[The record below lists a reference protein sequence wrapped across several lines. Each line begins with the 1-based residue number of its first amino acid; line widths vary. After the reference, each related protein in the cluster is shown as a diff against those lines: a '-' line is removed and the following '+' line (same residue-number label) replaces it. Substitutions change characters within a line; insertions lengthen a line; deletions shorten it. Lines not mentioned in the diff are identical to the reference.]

1 MLEHPGEQ
9 ERTRFDAI
17 AEQASYA
24 TSTPVFFALVMLLGA
39 AWGASYALGAS
50 DALKHFLEG
59 AMAFLSLVLVA
70 ILKNSERRAEG
81 AVHLKLDALLA
92 AELARRGHETGEHGV
107 IDELREARGKHDEV

>member
-1 MLEHPGEQ
+1 MLEHPAEQ

-17 AEQASYA
+17 AEQASNG
-24 TSTPVFFALVMLLGA
+24 TSTPVFFGLVLLLGA
-39 AWGASYALGAS
+39 GWGAAYVLGAS

-92 AELARRGHETGEHGV
+92 AELGRHGYETGEHEV
-107 IDELREARGKHDEV
+107 VEELREARGKHDEV

>member
-1 MLEHPGEQ
+1 MFEHPAEQ

-17 AEQASYA
+17 AEQASNA
-24 TSTPVFFALVMLLGA
+24 TSSPFFFGLVLLLGA
-39 AWGASYALGAS
+39 AWGVSYAVGAS
-50 DALKHFLEG
+50 DSLKHLLEG

-92 AELARRGHETGEHGV
+92 AELGRRGHDTGEQSV
-107 IDELREARGKHDEV
+107 VEELREARGKHDEV

>member
-1 MLEHPGEQ
+1 MLEHPAEQ

-17 AEQASYA
+17 AEQASNA
-24 TSTPVFFALVMLLGA
+24 TSTPVFFGLVVLLGG
-39 AWGASYALGAS
+39 AWVASYALGAS
-50 DALKHFLEG
+50 DAVKHFLEG

-92 AELARRGHETGEHGV
+92 AELRRHGHETGEHEV
-107 IDELREARGKHDEV
+107 VEELREARGKHDEV

>member
-1 MLEHPGEQ
+1 MLEHPAEQ

-17 AEQASYA
+17 AEQASNA
-24 TSTPVFFALVMLLGA
+24 TSTPVFFGLVLLLGA
-39 AWGASYALGAS
+39 VWIASYALGWPDS
-50 DALKHFLEG
+50 VKHFVEG

-92 AELARRGHETGEHGV
+92 AELQRHGHETGEHAV
-107 IDELREARGKHDEV
+107 VDELREARGKHDEV